1 MSVGNTIL
9 EKDAYKFAWVRRIK
23 EILDEKIKKRG
34 GNKKEWNKEEE
45 EEWKED
51 WEEAERNQNDE

>member
-1 MSVGNTIL
+1 M
-9 EKDAYKFAWVRRIK
+9 R